1 MENVLIIGGGH
12 VGSTLAVD
20 MYGRRHETNIDPH
33 LIIIKPDNHPFF
45 KENDPLQ
52 FSMENI
58 LSGETLSASFPKS
71 NLHHFGSDLSDLF
84 SKCAAVILT
93 VPDIPVLREKLL
105 QYIQASPMAAGSTV
119 AFVRAGQGGQIA
131 LIDKWRKNA
140 KLRSMHLLLVEDSFY
155 GTRCINSI
163 IEFKRKKVT
172 RVAIPGDDRVSAL
185 SLFERIF
192 SGHAIGPEEHR
203 FELVRPLDLQFDP
216 LGYIIHLAVAFDSEN
231 LIRTR
236 RGEQYLHYSDGV
248 HEGNSD
254 LIEALDRERVKL
266 AGAFG
271 ARTRLFTDM
280 LTEQY
285 GIPQQKTFL
294 AMIKS
299 TRSIYRSL
307 SEPSL
312 GRLKTGRIISE
323 DYPGL
328 LTMNWLTSV
337 SGENYAST
345 NQFVS
350 SINEVLTALQVKT
363 DHLKGYQ
370 QYLDSL
376 KINKQSIT
384 DLLN

>member
-20 MYGRRHETNIDPH
+20 MYARRHETFLEPH
-33 LIIIKPDNHPFF
+33 LIVIEPDNHPFY
-45 KENDPLQ
+45 KGNDPLK

-58 LSGETLSASFPKS
+58 LSGETYSAFFPKN
-71 NLHHFGSDLSDLF
+71 NLHHFGYDLSELF
-84 SKCAAVILT
+84 RTSIAVILT
-93 VPDIPVLREKLL
+93 VPDIPLLREKLL
-105 QYIQASPMAAGSTV
+105 QYIEVSPLQPGTTV
-119 AFVRAGQGGQIA
+119 AFVRAGQGGQIP
-131 LIDKWRKNA
+131 LIDKWRKSA
-140 KLRSMHLLLVEDSFY
+140 KLCSMHLLLVEDSFY
-155 GTRCINSI
+155 GTRCINNV
-163 IEFKRKKVT
+163 IEYKRKKIT

-185 SLFERIF
+185 SFGERVF
-192 SGHAIGPEEHR
+192 SGYSIGLQEHR

-216 LGYIIHLAVAFDSEN
+216 LGYIIHLAVAFDPQN
-231 LIRTR
+231 LCRTG

-266 AGAFG
+266 AGSFG

-285 GIPQQKTFL
+285 GIPQQKNFL

-307 SEPSL
+307 SEASIDK
-312 GRLKTGRIISE
+312 LKTGRIISE

-350 SINEVLTALQVKT
+350 AINEVLTSLNVNTDNLQR
-363 DHLKGYQ
+363 YQ
-370 QYLDSL
+370 HYLDSL
-376 KINKQSIT
+376 NLNKQSII
-384 DLLN
+384 DLLD